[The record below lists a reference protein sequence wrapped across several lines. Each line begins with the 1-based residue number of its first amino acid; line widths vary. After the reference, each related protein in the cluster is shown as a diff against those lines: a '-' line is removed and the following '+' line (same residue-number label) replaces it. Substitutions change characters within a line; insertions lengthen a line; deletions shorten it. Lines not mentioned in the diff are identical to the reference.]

1 VEVKGSAVKTT
12 PLFIQKRFPGRYGEW
27 IGKLSEPSRRLF
39 AAPIMDNTWYP
50 LREAFVE
57 PTREMCAL
65 FFDKDLRGA
74 WELGRFSADLGL
86 RGLYRLFIRFGQTSF
101 IIGRAGVLLG
111 LYYRPARVEVAEKSR
126 ERVVLHFVEFPEPSE
141 LIDHRIAGWI
151 ERALELS
158 GAESM
163 HVEVTKSKA
172 KGAKFSIITANWK

>member
-1 VEVKGSAVKTT
+1 LEVKGSAVKTT
-12 PLFIQKRFPGRYGEW
+12 PLFIQKRFPGRYAEW
-27 IGKLSEPSRRLF
+27 FGKLPEASRGIF
-39 AAPIMDNTWYP
+39 SAPIMDNSWYP

-86 RGLYRLFIRFGQTSF
+86 RGLYRLFLRFGQTSY

-111 LYYRPARVEVAEKSR
+111 LYYRPAKVEVAEKAR
-126 ERVVLHFVEFPEPSE
+126 DRTVLHFVEFPDPSA
-141 LIDHRIAGWI
+141 LVDHRIAGWI

-163 HVEVTKSKA
+163 HVEVSKSKA
-172 KGAKFSIITANWK
+172 MGAKFTVITACWK